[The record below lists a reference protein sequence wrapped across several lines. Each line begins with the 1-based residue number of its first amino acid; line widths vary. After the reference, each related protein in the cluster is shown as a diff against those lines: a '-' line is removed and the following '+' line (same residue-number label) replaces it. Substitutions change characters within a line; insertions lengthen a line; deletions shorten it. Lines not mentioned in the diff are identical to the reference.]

1 MKHMLARV
9 TLGEAVQGNS
19 VKVVAVEMLVSTS
32 FLTATTLAELLS
44 GV

>member
-9 TLGEAVQGNS
+9 TLAEAVQGNS
-19 VKVVAVEMLVSTS
+19 VKAVVVEMLVPTI

>member
-1 MKHMLARV
+1 MKHMLAKV

-19 VKVVAVEMLVSTS
+19 VKVVTVEMLVPTS

>member
-19 VKVVAVEMLVSTS
+19 VRIVAVEMLVPTS
-32 FLTATTLAELLS
+32 FLTATTLTELLS

>member
-1 MKHMLARV
+1 MKHMLAKV
-9 TLGEAVQGNS
+9 MLAEALQGNS
-19 VKVVAVEMLVSTS
+19 VEVVAVEMLVPTS